1 MRLSLSCQPP
11 ASQTPDKDDDP
22 MPPQRPLAHVS
33 TLSPE
38 IVMVDD
44 HRIACDGVGGTLG
57 HPRVYLEMGEAHFV
71 ECPYCDRRFVLSGHD
86 HRESERLDPAAYD
99 AGDTPQI

>member
-1 MRLSLSCQPP
+1 
-11 ASQTPDKDDDP
+11 

-57 HPRVYLEMGEAHFV
+57 HPRVYLEMGEAAFV
-71 ECPYCDRRFVLSGHD
+71 ECPYCDRRFVLSGHA
-86 HRESERLDPAAYD
+86 HREDDRLDPAAYD
-99 AGDTPQI
+99 PDDTPEA